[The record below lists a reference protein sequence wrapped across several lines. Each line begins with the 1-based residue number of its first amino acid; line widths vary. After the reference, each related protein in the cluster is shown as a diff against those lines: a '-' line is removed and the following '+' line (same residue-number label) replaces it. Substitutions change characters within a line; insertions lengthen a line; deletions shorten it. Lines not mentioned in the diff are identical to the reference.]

1 MTRTQT
7 RQLAFE
13 LLYSLEIQ
21 KISATEEEEEQI
33 SLFLK
38 QQELDDETEVQNY
51 IINVIKGIEE
61 NKTEILN
68 YISKNLKEKWDISRI
83 SKVNLT
89 LLKLATYE
97 IIYSKVPYKVVVNEV
112 VKLAKK
118 YGDDS
123 SSSFINGVLANIIK
137 QSGIADENNN

>member
-21 KISATEEEEEQI
+21 KISIQEEEEQI
-33 SLFLK
+33 ALFLK
-38 QQELDDETEVQNY
+38 EQELDDEAKVKEY
-51 IINVIKGIEE
+51 IINIVKGIEE

-68 YISKNLKEKWDISRI
+68 FITKNLKEKWDISRI
-83 SKVNLT
+83 SKINLT

-112 VKLAKK
+112 VELAKK
-118 YGDDS
+118 YGDDTS
-123 SSSFINGVLANIIK
+123 PSFVNGVLANIIK
-137 QSGIADENNN
+137 QAGLIED

>member
-21 KISATEEEEEQI
+21 KISKPEEEEQI
-33 SLFLK
+33 ALFLK
-38 QQELDDETEVQNY
+38 EQEVNEEEQVKNY
-51 IINVIKGIEE
+51 IINTVKGIEE

-83 SKVNLT
+83 SKINLA
-89 LLKLATYE
+89 LLKLAIYE

-112 VKLAKK
+112 VELAKK
-118 YGDDS
+118 YGDDTS
-123 SSSFINGVLANIIK
+123 PSFINGVLANIIK
-137 QSGIADENNN
+137 QAGLVEE

>member
-21 KISATEEEEEQI
+21 KISIQEEEEQI
-33 SLFLK
+33 ALFLK
-38 QQELDDETEVQNY
+38 EQEVDDEAKVKEY
-51 IINVIKGIEE
+51 IINIVKGIEE

-68 YISKNLKEKWDISRI
+68 FISKNLKEKWDISRI
-83 SKVNLT
+83 SKINLT

-112 VKLAKK
+112 VELAKK
-118 YGDDS
+118 YGDDTS
-123 SSSFINGVLANIIK
+123 PSFINGVLANIIK
-137 QSGIADENNN
+137 QAGLVEE

>member
-21 KISATEEEEEQI
+21 KISNSEEEEQI
-33 SLFLK
+33 ALFLK
-38 QQELDDETEVQNY
+38 EQEVEEEQAKKY
-51 IINVIKGIEE
+51 IISTVKGIEK
-61 NKTEILN
+61 NKTEIIN

-83 SKVNLT
+83 SKINLT
-89 LLKLATYE
+89 LLKLAIYE

-112 VKLAKK
+112 VELAKK
-118 YGDDS
+118 YGDENS
-123 SSSFINGVLANIIK
+123 PAFINGILANIIK
-137 QSGIADENNN
+137 QSGVVEEN

>member
-21 KISATEEEEEQI
+21 KISNSEEEEQI
-33 SLFLK
+33 ALFLK
-38 QQELDDETEVQNY
+38 EQEVEEEQAKKY
-51 IINVIKGIEE
+51 IISTVQGIEK
-61 NKTEILN
+61 NKTEIIN

-83 SKVNLT
+83 SKINLT

-112 VKLAKK
+112 VELAKK
-118 YGDDS
+118 YGDENS
-123 SSSFINGVLANIIK
+123 PAFINGILANIIK
-137 QSGIADENNN
+137 QSGVVEES

>member
-21 KISATEEEEEQI
+21 KISIQEEEEQI
-33 SLFLK
+33 ALFLK
-38 QQELDDETEVQNY
+38 EQEVDDEAKVKEY
-51 IINVIKGIEE
+51 IINIVKGIEE

-68 YISKNLKEKWDISRI
+68 FISKNLKEKWDISRI
-83 SKVNLT
+83 SKINLT

-112 VKLAKK
+112 VELAKK
-118 YGDDS
+118 YGDDTS
-123 SSSFINGVLANIIK
+123 PSFVNGVLANIIK
-137 QSGIADENNN
+137 QAGIIED

>member
-21 KISATEEEEEQI
+21 KISIQEEEEQI
-33 SLFLK
+33 ALFLK
-38 QQELDDETEVQNY
+38 EQEVDDEAKVKEY
-51 IINVIKGIEE
+51 IITIVKGIEE

-68 YISKNLKEKWDISRI
+68 FISKNLKEKWDISRI
-83 SKVNLT
+83 SKINLT

-112 VKLAKK
+112 VELAKK
-118 YGDDS
+118 YGDDTS
-123 SSSFINGVLANIIK
+123 PSFVNGVLANIIK
-137 QSGIADENNN
+137 QAGLIEN

>member
-21 KISATEEEEEQI
+21 KNSKQEEEEQI

-38 QQELDDETEVQNY
+38 EQEVEEDIQVKDY
-51 IINVIKGIEE
+51 IISTVNGIEE

-68 YISKNLKEKWDISRI
+68 YISGNLNEKWDISRI
-83 SKVNLT
+83 SKINLT

-97 IIYSKVPYKVVVNEV
+97 IIYAKVPYKVVVNEV
-112 VKLAKK
+112 VELAKK
-118 YGDDS
+118 YGDDNS
-123 SSSFINGVLANIIK
+123 PSFINGILANIIK
-137 QSGIADENNN
+137 QAGILD

>member
-21 KISATEEEEEQI
+21 KISKPEEEEQI
-33 SLFLK
+33 ALFLK
-38 QQELDDETEVQNY
+38 EQEVNEEEQVKNY
-51 IINVIKGIEE
+51 IINTVKGIEE

-83 SKVNLT
+83 SKINLA
-89 LLKLATYE
+89 LLKLAIYE

-112 VKLAKK
+112 VELAKK
-118 YGDDS
+118 YGDENS
-123 SSSFINGVLANIIK
+123 PSFINGILANIIK
-137 QSGIADENNN
+137 QSGIIEEN

>member
-21 KISATEEEEEQI
+21 KISIEEEEEQI
-33 SLFLK
+33 ALFLK
-38 QQELDDETEVQNY
+38 EQEIDDEAKVKDY
-51 IINVIKGIEE
+51 IINIVKGIEE
-61 NKTEILN
+61 NKVEILN

-83 SKVNLT
+83 SKINLT

-112 VKLAKK
+112 VELAKK
-118 YGDDS
+118 YGDDTS
-123 SSSFINGVLANIIK
+123 PSFINGVLANIIK
-137 QSGIADENNN
+137 QAGLVEE

>member
-21 KISATEEEEEQI
+21 KISNSEEEEQI
-33 SLFLK
+33 TLFLK
-38 QQELDDETEVQNY
+38 EQEVEEEQAKKY
-51 IINVIKGIEE
+51 IISTVKGIEK
-61 NKTEILN
+61 NKTEIIN

-83 SKVNLT
+83 SKINLA
-89 LLKLATYE
+89 LLKLAIYE

-112 VKLAKK
+112 VELAKK
-118 YGDDS
+118 YGDENS
-123 SSSFINGVLANIIK
+123 PAFINGILANIIK
-137 QSGIADENNN
+137 QSGVVEES